1 MRLFP
6 MDARRKAIII
16 NEIIYWKE
24 SNLLPDQYCDY
35 LLALYTEG
43 TDEKSDTPAKKQR
56 KNMLTIFFLMIN
68 LFLVPFI
75 ALIIINTDITIVLS
89 ITYLI
94 LALAICLTL
103 SYFGA
108 KVFLI
113 DSTYISLALLLNIFL
128 ISLIVVNQ
136 WIPQAWIGL
145 MIVFIQLVAW
155 VVLGAKISNKWLMI
169 MGILG
174 LAISLIMLIL

>member
-1 MRLFP
+1 MF
-6 MDARRKAIII
+6 
-16 NEIIYWKE
+16 N
-24 SNLLPDQYCDY
+24 
-35 LLALYTEG
+35 
-43 TDEKSDTPAKKQR
+43 
-56 KNMLTIFFLMIN
+56 IFILMIN
-68 LFLVPFI
+68 LFLVTFI

-89 ITYLI
+89 ITLLI

-136 WIPQAWIGL
+136 CIPHSWIGL
-145 MIVFIQLVAW
+145 LIVFIQLFLW

-169 MGILG
+169 IGIIG
-174 LAISLIMLIL
+174 LVISLIMMML